1 MMAPVRESV
10 STPTKVTP
18 DVPIPVEQSW
28 DEIIPEDVRAKIK
41 EEEELEEQMQLYL
54 PPRQRRV
61 QVTVIV
67 TWILYV
73 TMVTVAIG
81 YLKNY
86 AEDKFNEIEK
96 QESRKSHRRKV
107 TSSNATTATSGKTT
121 LGFTDAEIRR

>member
-10 STPTKVTP
+10 STPTKVAP
-18 DVPIPVEQSW
+18 DIPMAVEQSW

-61 QVTVIV
+61 QVVNDYRINFVHTPFVF
-67 TWILYV
+67 
-73 TMVTVAIG
+73 
-81 YLKNY
+81 KNY

-96 QESRKSHRRKV
+96 QNSKKPYRRKAA
-107 TSSNATTATSGKTT
+107 SSNVTTASGKMT
-121 LGFTDAEIRR
+121 LGFSDAEIRR

>member
-10 STPTKVTP
+10 TTPTKVTP
-18 DVPIPVEQSW
+18 DVLIPVEQSW

-61 QVTVIV
+61 QVYSNSSGMYLVC
-67 TWILYV
+67 YY
-73 TMVTVAIG
+73 G
-81 YLKNY
+81 YCCPKNY
-86 AEDKFNEIEK
+86 AEDRFHEAEK

-107 TSSNATTATSGKTT
+107 TSSNTTTTTTSGKTT

>member
-18 DVPIPVEQSW
+18 DIPIPVEQSW

-61 QVTVIV
+61 QVVTVV
-67 TWILYV
+67 VCTLYI
-73 TMVTVAIG
+73 TMVTVAFG
-81 YLKNY
+81 YMKNY
-86 AEDKFNEIEK
+86 AENTFNEVEK

-107 TSSNATTATSGKTT
+107 ASSNTTTTTSGKTT